1 MEIEPKILYEDNHVI
16 VVVKPHNIS
25 VQEDESKDLD
35 MLTIIKNY
43 IKKRDNKPG
52 NVFLGLVHRLDRPTG
67 GVMVF
72 AKTSK
77 SASRLCAELK
87 SNQMHKTYL
96 TVVCGKPQIAN
107 DQLVTYLKK
116 DEKTNTVS
124 IAPKL
129 EQGAKQ
135 AILNYQTLTT
145 KSFVEKSNSVNLS
158 LIEVDLIT
166 GRSHQ
171 IRVQMSKQLNV
182 PVYADFKY
190 GDTKH
195 KGNLALWAY
204 KLEFVHPTTKQN
216 MVFKAEP
223 EYDNSIFKAFK
234 EDIEKII

>member
-1 MEIEPKILYEDNHVI
+1 MQIEPKILYEDNHII
-16 VVVKPHNIS
+16 VVVKPHNVS
-25 VQEDESKDLD
+25 VQEDESKDMD
-35 MLTIIKNY
+35 MLTIIKNFL
-43 IKKRDNKPG
+43 KVRDNKPG

-77 SASRLCAELK
+77 AAARLSAQLK
-87 SNQMHKTYL
+87 TKQMHKTYL
-96 TVVCGKPQIAN
+96 TVICGKPQQAS
-107 DQLVTYLKK
+107 DQLTTYLKK

-129 EQGAKQ
+129 EEGAKQ
-135 AILNYQTLTT
+135 AILNYQVLCT
-145 KSFVEKSNSVNLS
+145 KVFEESNKDVNLS
-158 LIEVDLIT
+158 LLEIDLVT

-171 IRVQMSKQLNV
+171 IRVQMASQLNA

-190 GDTKH
+190 GDKAH

-216 MVFKAEP
+216 MVFKVEP
-223 EYDNSIFKAFK
+223 DYVNSIFGAFK
-234 EDIEKII
+234 NEVEKLI